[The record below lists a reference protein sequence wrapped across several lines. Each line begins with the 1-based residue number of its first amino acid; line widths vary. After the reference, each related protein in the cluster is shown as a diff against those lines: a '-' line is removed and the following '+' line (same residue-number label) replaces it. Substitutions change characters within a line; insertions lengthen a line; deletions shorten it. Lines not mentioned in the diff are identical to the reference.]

1 MGNYDFS
8 GKSPENYE
16 EKCLCVLV
24 LDLSGSMN
32 EVVEDDG
39 IVSTGKTT
47 FIDGRHMRLLRVE
60 YPNSTI

>member
-47 FIDGRHMRLLRVE
+47 FQTRPFKIGTKTVV
-60 YPNSTI
+60 